1 MRYTQQTAEPIS
13 VSINTLV
20 VRIGLRK
27 AVCPQRSVISRLFQI
42 PPSTVTALA
51 DGRTQTGDWR
61 LETGDWRLE
70 TGANQLLVVSTRP
83 RCVLTR

>member
-1 MRYTQQTAEPIS
+1 MCYTQQTAEPIS

-61 LETGDWRLE
+61 LETGD
-70 TGANQLLVVSTRP
+70 GG
-83 RCVLTR
+83 